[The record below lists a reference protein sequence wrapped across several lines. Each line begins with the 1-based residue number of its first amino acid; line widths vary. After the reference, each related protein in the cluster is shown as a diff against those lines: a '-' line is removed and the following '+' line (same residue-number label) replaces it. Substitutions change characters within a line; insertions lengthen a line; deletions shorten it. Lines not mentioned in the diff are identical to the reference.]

1 MNRVK
6 WLLPLLFL
14 LAACSDRGTGKEA
27 QSPADTGTTVPED
40 VVPESLKP
48 AAVDSAD
55 SPG

>member
-14 LAACSDRGTGKEA
+14 LAACSGKGTGKEA

-40 VVPESLKP
+40 VVPESFKP